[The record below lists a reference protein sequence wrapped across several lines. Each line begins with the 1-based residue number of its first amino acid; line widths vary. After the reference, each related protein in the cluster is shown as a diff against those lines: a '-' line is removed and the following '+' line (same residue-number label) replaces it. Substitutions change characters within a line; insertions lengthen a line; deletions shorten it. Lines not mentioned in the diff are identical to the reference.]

1 MAHEGPEFLPRLT
14 AAFVELGTRDV
25 LETREFADACVTV
38 LPIFNYL
45 GSVFLIARNEFSSKR
60 DSIAAVAHRLPMLY
74 DIVEEGKA
82 NNTVTVKNSPGR
94 NLHRLMNSILFISL
108 IFQNLANG
116 QAMKEAVAE
125 SYERSLAP
133 MHTWVVRAGIKTG
146 MMALPT
152 REDFLRALGET
163 ESSALTHMQAFVQ
176 ATERVVQEIARL
188 YQGVTMP
195 RSDFTF
201 SWWQ

>member
-45 GSVFLIARNEFSSKR
+45 GSVFLIARNEFSSK
-60 DSIAAVAHRLPMLY
+60 
-74 DIVEEGKA
+74 

-163 ESSALTHMQAFVQ
+163 ESSALTHMQAFVK